1 MLYGIG
7 LAGAA
12 RQSGVDGGGPSPL
25 PWRLMTPLSRYVL
38 ETTVS
43 LLLILGLAIAIL
55 YAARKGGV
63 GRPTG
68 PLQLVGRV
76 ALDARRVIY
85 LVRVGNITYVVGGS
99 EAGLTKL
106 GEHDS
111 DTLPD
116 TGVAEQAT
124 RRSFREVLSWSGGR
138 RSAEPPKIPP
148 ERQE

>member
-1 MLYGIG
+1 
-7 LAGAA
+7 
-12 RQSGVDGGGPSPL
+12 
-25 PWRLMTPLSRYVL
+25 MTPLSRYVL

-55 YAARKGGV
+55 YAARKSGV

-76 ALDARRVIY
+76 VLDARRVIY
-85 LVRVGNITYVVGGS
+85 LVRVGKITYVVGGS

-116 TGVAEQAT
+116 TGAAEPAT
-124 RRSFREVLSWSGGR
+124 RRSFREVLAWSGGKAR
-138 RSAEPPKIPP
+138 AEPPKMGS

>member
-1 MLYGIG
+1 
-7 LAGAA
+7 
-12 RQSGVDGGGPSPL
+12 
-25 PWRLMTPLSRYVL
+25 MTPLSRYVL

-76 ALDARRVIY
+76 VLDARRVIY
-85 LVRVGNITYVVGGS
+85 LVRVGKVTYVVGGS

-116 TGVAEQAT
+116 TGAPEQGT
-124 RRSFREVLSWSGGR
+124 RRSFREVLSWRGGQT
-138 RSAEPPKIPP
+138 SAAPAKQPS
-148 ERQE
+148 ERQK